1 MATTPSIYVGTYK
14 KYNEG
19 SIEGAWLNLEDY
31 ANKKEFYEAAAELHE
46 DEDDPEFM
54 FQDYEGFPKKYYSE
68 SGLDDKLWDWLAL
81 DEDDREILELYVDHT
96 GNDDA
101 TIDDAKDAFMGTFD
115 SEEDWA
121 IDWIEQTGGLPKDQ
135 ASYYITVSPTDARL
149 IGVDEADSRV
159 GDMSDE
165 DVVKEADLEDEY
177 EEATTDKEKDNII
190 DKARN
195 KVSSDIADEVE
206 RKVSDDP
213 VGYFVDELG
222 AYSIADLLKANFV
235 SIDYEK
241 FARDAEMGGG
251 MNFVRGPK
259 GIYVFSAG

>member
-1 MATTPSIYVGTYK
+1 MDTTPSIYVGTYK

-31 ANKKEFYEAAAELHE
+31 ADKEEFYKAAAELHK
-46 DEDDPEFM
+46 DEEDPEFM
-54 FQDYEGFPKKYYSE
+54 FQDYEGFPKKYYGE

-101 TIDDAKDAFMGTFD
+101 TIDDARDSFIGTFD

-121 IDWIEQTGGLPKDQ
+121 MDWIEQTGGLSGDQ
-135 ASYYITVSPTDARL
+135 AGYYITVSPTDARM
-149 IGVDEADSRV
+149 IGIDEADSRV
-159 GDMSDE
+159 GDMDDE
-165 DVVKEADLEDEY
+165 EVVKEADMEDEY
-177 EEATTDKEKDNII
+177 EAATDKEKDSII
-190 DKARN
+190 DKARD
-195 KVSSDIADEVE
+195 KVMSDISDAVE
-206 RKVSDDP
+206 AKIKDDP

-222 AYSIADLLKANFV
+222 AYTIEDLSKANFV

-241 FARDAEMGGG
+241 FARDAQMGGDVS
-251 MNFVRGPK
+251 FVRGPK
-259 GIYVFSAG
+259 GIYVFHG